1 MSTVILAG
9 SIREA
14 NAYRLDTGKR
24 FARYV
29 ATAAQLKTATE
40 IIELPGFKLR
50 RDRFPLEQAR
60 DSRLKYGR
68 NVEHI
73 DESDW
78 LPPLKVVE
86 AVVDG
91 EVPDEG
97 AVVGVYELDLT
108 DDDVL
113 DALKAA
119 LNDVGYTLR
128 KLPVKTEA
136 QVAVVDSPVDF

>member
-29 ATAAQLKTATE
+29 ANKAQLKTATE
-40 IIELPGFKLR
+40 IIELPGFKHR

-60 DSRLKYGR
+60 DSRLRYGHG
-68 NVEHI
+68 VTHV
-73 DESDW
+73 DEADW

-86 AVVDG
+86 AIVDG

-97 AVVGVYELDLT
+97 AVAGVYELDLT
-108 DDDVL
+108 DADVL

-119 LNDVGYTLR
+119 LNQVGYTLR
-128 KLPVKTEA
+128 KLPKAET
-136 QVAVVDSPVDF
+136 AVVDAPVEF